1 MAGIEPPRLTSVRET
16 TRTYL
21 QGCSWSNTASRF
33 IPKSVA
39 LVKFIFMERS
49 YDIFEMVKN
58 EAIWRQ
64 AVTGHEAA
72 IQALKEL
79 ATKTKNELRVLHLPT
94 KSIVATLNCPLD
106 SNN

>member
-1 MAGIEPPRLTSVRET
+1 
-16 TRTYL
+16 
-21 QGCSWSNTASRF
+21 
-33 IPKSVA
+33 
-39 LVKFIFMERS
+39 MERS

-72 IQALKEL
+72 IQALKES